1 MTKIS
6 NNGERQA
13 WSTPELRRIDAGSA
27 EAVDNKGG
35 GDNGTPPSLDKS

>member
-1 MTKIS
+1 MTKNVSQS
-6 NNGERQA
+6 NRQA

-35 GDNGTPPSLDKS
+35 ADGGTASTDKS